1 MNPLSSVMW
10 APVKAAHPSR
20 LVLHSWAFW
29 ENSQYLVHKL
39 PFCLNEPTGSFSRT
53 KELCLLQ
60 HTDTCTH
67 TNTLLLLQGESQV
80 KVQSLSRVHL
90 SSKLIAITTNPG
102 LFVPWEVPFHLLRC
116 HSAFHMGGPSPPNIL
131 CHSSSKL
138 FFSQLYMQNPLGS
151 GQGIDWS
158 RI

>member
-1 MNPLSSVMW
+1 MW
-10 APVKAAHPSR
+10 APAKAAHPSR

-39 PFCLNEPTGSFSRT
+39 PFCLNEPTGFLFSNQRT
-53 KELCLLQ
+53 LPATTHKTK
-60 HTDTCTH
+60 HKDTCTH
-67 TNTLLLLQGESQV
+67 TNSLLLLQDESQV

-90 SSKLIAITTNPG
+90 SSKLITITTNPG

-138 FFSQLYMQNPLGS
+138 FFYQLYMQNPLGS